1 MDLSI
6 KNNNKNY
13 FPIKNDI
20 NIFLTPIKPLKKSII
35 KTKSPK
41 KKEKEL
47 EKIIKNKNI
56 ENKIIFER
64 NNSNFNRNNRM
75 KLAYGSRKYKN
86 NFKNEIID
94 LAHLSKEDKFKEFK
108 IQFDEEIKRPLEY
121 FKLRKKYFNI

>member
-1 MDLSI
+1 MKKEEKLDGKDLKKYRKKWIRAGRKKKTDKKEENKLVKTKKSLDLSI

-47 EKIIKNKNI
+47 EIINENKNI

-64 NNSNFNRNNRM
+64 NNSNFNRIFYHQKVTCSN
-75 KLAYGSRKYKN
+75 
-86 NFKNEIID
+86 
-94 LAHLSKEDKFKEFK
+94 
-108 IQFDEEIKRPLEY
+108 
-121 FKLRKKYFNI
+121 